1 MSGTIL
7 RMLADTSIRAS
18 AAAFLVAGVLAAFRV
33 RASGV
38 RHASWTAV
46 LFAMLLMPVLSY
58 SLPTIT
64 LPFSVAV
71 PPLPEDL
78 GLALPGASQTVQSTK
93 AAPGSAR
100 TVSVEPLAVRS
111 DERTAESGEGA
122 YVPRPVERPLQSA
135 FWPLCVLGV
144 YYVVAAAMLSRFLV
158 GWWGAARITAAS
170 EPVIPPRECLAF
182 TRSPRAV
189 DIRESRFVTSPV
201 AVGVLVPT
209 ILLPVT
215 WRRWSGEKLRAVLA
229 HESAHVHRRD
239 LLVAFF
245 AHLNRCLLWFHPLA
259 WWLERTLAASA
270 EQASDDI
277 AMSAVGERGAYAEIL
292 LDMARA
298 VGQRHGRIAWPGV
311 GIDGT
316 GLLNQRIERVLR
328 GEGSREI
335 SAVRRSIVAVSCMS
349 AIVIAV
355 ACRPSS
361 PAFHENA
368 AIERRDRALR
378 AQLEQIERSQG
389 KHFANVDWDAG
400 SGPLESLEAAV
411 RANPEDLDALQRFL
425 VSYWVLYAP
434 RPVSGWGNPL
444 ISNKVV
450 DTRLLAARRAH
461 ILSLIERHP
470 DSELADA
477 VEARI
482 FPHDLEPFFPGDPI
496 GYSQAK
502 ALWLAHAHRP
512 SAKAVVLGHAADF
525 LEAADKPLAEQM
537 LLRARALDP
546 KGPWIARLGRLY
558 AIALVGSLVP
568 AGRNA
573 VRTLSVAQPRAPY
586 GHVVREKLGESTD
599 DVLLTAA
606 GWFLASAGSWR
617 QGIDF
622 NPQFW
627 AESCFKRALQ
637 INPQGILAHTKLLD
651 VISDQRNNREPLWRV
666 PPASLDARIA
676 SLPEAERFQQM
687 PGLAHGAYLTLES
700 ISRWDDPNLH
710 DRREIARNQATRYA
724 EETLKL
730 APKFRTDPHYGTAMY
745 TANMTLSSL
754 ALRDGDK
761 KKAVEYLRRASQ
773 APASEELT
781 YSDHIVSGWHIIRD
795 LLAQGE
801 RQAVI
806 DFLERIA
813 HTNVA
818 ERIDLREA
826 AAALRRGETPRRFRA
841 RTRSVIP
848 AGREPSRRE
857 DADTAT
863 GP

>member
-1 MSGTIL
+1 MSGAIL
-7 RMLADTSIRAS
+7 PMLAGTSIRAS
-18 AAAFLVAGVLAAFRV
+18 AAAILVAGVLAACRV
-33 RASGV
+33 RASAV

-46 LFAMLLMPVLSY
+46 LCAMLLMPVLSY

-78 GLALPGASQTVQSTK
+78 GLELPGASQTVQRTK

-100 TVSVEPLAVRS
+100 RVAPEPVAVRS

-135 FWPLCVLGV
+135 FWPLGVLGV
-144 YYVVAAAMLSRFLV
+144 YYVVAAAMLTRFVV
-158 GWWGAARITAAS
+158 GWWGAARIAAAS

-182 TRSPRAV
+182 MRSRREI
-189 DIRESRFVTSPV
+189 DIRESRFVRSPV
-201 AVGVLVPT
+201 TAGVLVPT

-215 WRRWSGEKLRAVLA
+215 WKRWSGEKLRAVLA
-229 HESAHVHRRD
+229 HESAHVQRRD
-239 LLVAFF
+239 LLVAFV
-245 AHLNRCLLWFHPLA
+245 AHFNRCLFWFHPLS
-259 WWLERTLAASA
+259 WWLERTLAATA

-277 AMSAVGERGAYAEIL
+277 ALSVVGDRAAYAQIL
-292 LDMARA
+292 VDMARA

-316 GLLNQRIERVLR
+316 GLLNQRIDRVLR
-328 GEGSREI
+328 GERPREI
-335 SAVRRSIVAVSCMS
+335 SAVRRSIVAVSCIS

-361 PAFHENA
+361 HAFHANA

-389 KHFANVDWDAG
+389 KHFAKVDWDAG
-400 SGPLESLEAAV
+400 PGPLESLEAAV
-411 RANPEDLDALQRFL
+411 RANPEDPDALQRFL
-425 VSYWVLYAP
+425 VSYWIQYAP
-434 RPVSGWGNPL
+434 RPVTGGGNPL
-444 ISNKVV
+444 ISNKIV

-461 ILSLIERHP
+461 ILRLIEHHP

-482 FPHDLEPFFPGDPI
+482 FPNDLEPFFPGDPI

-502 ALWLAHAHRP
+502 ALWLEHARRP
-512 SAKAVVLGHAADF
+512 GANAVVLGHAADF
-525 LEAADKPLAEQM
+525 FDAADKPVAEQM

-546 KGPWIARLGRLY
+546 NGPWTARLGGLY
-558 AIALVGSLVP
+558 AIALVGSVTI
-568 AGRNA
+568 AGKSSL
-573 VRTLSVAQPRAPY
+573 RTLSVGEPRSSY
-586 GHVVREKLGESTD
+586 GQVVRRNLGESTD

-606 GWFLASAGSWR
+606 GWFLARAGGWR
-617 QGIDF
+617 LGIDF
-622 NPQFW
+622 DPRFW

-637 INPQGILAHTKLLD
+637 INPDGVLAHTALLN
-651 VISDQRNNREPLWRV
+651 VVSQQRNRETLWAP
-666 PPASLDARIA
+666 PPASLDARVA
-676 SLPEAERFQQM
+676 SLPEAERFQQL
-687 PGLAHGAYLTLES
+687 PGLARSAYLTLEG

-710 DRREIARNQATRYA
+710 DRRELARNQATRYA

-730 APKFRTDPHYGTAMY
+730 APRFRTDPHYGTAMY

-754 ALRDGDK
+754 ALCDGDK
-761 KKAVEYLRRASQ
+761 KKAVKYLRRASQ
-773 APASEELT
+773 SPASEELT

-806 DFLERIA
+806 DFLERMA
-813 HTNVA
+813 RTNLA

-826 AAALRRGETPRRFRA
+826 AAALRRGETPRRFRTSA
-841 RTRSVIP
+841 RAVTS
-848 AGREPSRRE
+848 AGREPSRGE
-857 DADTAT
+857 AADTAT
-863 GP
+863 LP